1 MSTILVPCNGAIL
14 PSVPGTP
21 ELPKHLAVYTD
32 APEGSL
38 INGIPVDA
46 HGAAFVPVYGEALAL
61 SLTTPGGEPLDKA
74 QLRFVERLYRK
85 YRFTVDDNIQFL
97 EDLTRN
103 QNRYSSI
110 FENPYLGGF
119 YRLHRRFGL
128 KVTFNLFFSYY
139 EDSFSL
145 RDMTARFRE
154 EFLANSDWLRF
165 SFHARHNDPPDPYA
179 NRPAQEILRDFDDVM
194 EQVVRFAGRRCISDF
209 MTVHYLLCTRE
220 ACLGLQSRGVRGLM
234 GFPSERDGSLTFTGY
249 LEGTR
254 AKQMGQISLW
264 RDEDT
269 GLYFIRNDMVIN
281 ACPLGEITERLS
293 AVENSS
299 AGTGYF
305 DVMIHEQYYYR
316 DYEAWQPDFFQKL
329 ETVFSWLEQRGYS
342 CVFLDEIL

>member
-1 MSTILVPCNGAIL
+1 MSTILFPCDGAVLTQI
-14 PSVPGTP
+14 PGTP
-21 ELPKHLAVYTD
+21 QLPKLLTVQTD
-32 APEGSL
+32 APQGSL
-38 INGIPVDA
+38 VNGIPVDCCGTA
-46 HGAAFVPVYGEALAL
+46 VVPVSGTAPKL
-61 SLTTPGGEPLDKA
+61 SLATPEGEPLAEANLRFAA
-74 QLRFVERLYRK
+74 QLCRK

-110 FENPYLGGF
+110 FENPYLAGF
-119 YRLHRRFGL
+119 YRLHQRFGL
-128 KVTFNLFFSYY
+128 KVTLNLFFSYY

-220 ACLGLQSRGVRGLM
+220 ACLALQSRGVRGLM

-254 AKQMGQISLW
+254 AKQMGQVSLCQ
-264 RDEDT
+264 DADT

-281 ACPLGEITERLS
+281 ACPLEEIPGRLN
-293 AVENSS
+293 AVEHSS

-305 DVMIHEQYYYR
+305 DVMIHEQYFYR
-316 DYEAWQPDFFQKL
+316 DYEAFQPDFFEKL
-329 ETVFSWLEQRGYS
+329 QTVFSWLEQRGYS
-342 CVFLDEIL
+342 CVFLDDIL